1 MKPFRRRVTFDDV
14 DFAHVPFFGRYFFW
28 LSEAE
33 SEALNLDPAP
43 RYLAGHAAFKATVW
57 GDLVAA
63 PGRGRRPAQVAGPR
77 TAFVDACPRRGR
89 GRGGRRRGRC
99 RPMAPAGR
107 PAAEVNA
114 RKAHN

>member
-14 DFAHVPFFGRYFFW
+14 DFARVPFFGRYFSW

-77 TAFVDACPRRGR
+77 RGR

-99 RPMAPAGR
+99 RPMAPTGR

-114 RKAHN
+114 RKARN